1 METKWHAVYTKPR
14 WEKKVDEIL
23 GKKNI
28 ESYCPLNKV
37 QRQWSDRKKI
47 VQEPLFASYVF
58 VHVEEKVLPE
68 LKKVD
73 GILNLVYWLGKP
85 AVIRDHEIDVIRRF
99 LNEHMNVHLEKA
111 LVNLNDQVRITSGPL
126 MELEGQVIAV
136 RNKTVKIILPS
147 LGYQMVA
154 EVSADNLEVIRSA
167 YEENSSKQS

>member
-14 WEKKVDEIL
+14 WEKKVDEL
-23 GKKNI
+23 LVKKNI

-47 VQEPLFASYVF
+47 VQEPLFSSYVF
-58 VHVEEKVLPE
+58 VHVEEKILPE

-85 AVIRDHEIDVIRRF
+85 AVIRDQEIEVIRRF

-111 LVNLNDQVRITSGPL
+111 QVNLNDQVRITSGPL

-154 EVSADNLEVIRSA
+154 EINTDNLEVIRSA
-167 YEENSSKQS
+167 FEINTSKQS